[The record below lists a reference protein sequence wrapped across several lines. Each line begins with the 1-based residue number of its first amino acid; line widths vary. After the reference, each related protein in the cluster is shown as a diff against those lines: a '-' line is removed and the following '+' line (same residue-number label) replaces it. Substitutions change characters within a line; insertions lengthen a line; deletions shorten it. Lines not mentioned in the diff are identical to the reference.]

1 MAWGLFWPLFANF
14 GLFFPNLLVTLPTT
28 RTLIMPFKAAN
39 VQKAAQFRSMMQFL
53 NLILVGINWSQTMK
67 TSLSKVQFVVVVI
80 PLTLPIKVIIK
91 ENGIALTTKIVL

>member
-1 MAWGLFWPLFANF
+1 MYTFYGLGTVLATFSKLWAI
-14 GLFFPNLLVTLPTT
+14 FPNLMVTLPTT

-39 VQKAAQFRSMMQFL
+39 VQKAAQFRGMMQFL

-67 TSLSKVQFVVVVI
+67 TSLSKVQFVVVAI

-91 ENGIALTTKIVL
+91 E